1 MIFISNIFFT
11 MSLIV
16 AEPNFRIKFHESLK
30 NKIQEYFID
39 ISNVNLYIFNQ
50 FIENKKY
57 DQNSIKLLLKLEK
70 ALKATFI
77 CLHNGDLFNAFK
89 WFDKYRTKSYEII
102 DRFDNDID
110 KCHVFIYYLINNTND
125 EYEKIIFNDM
135 FKKKIQINEFAYK
148 KISDYLMDNYNN
160 IKNYIDIL
168 EQFHPDSE
176 YEVCPCCNR
185 LLLLKDDEPEYELEE
200 WECFAEQVVEGE
212 EEEIEEKI

>member
-1 MIFISNIFFT
+1 

-89 WFDKYRTKSYEII
+89 WFDKYRTKRPIKTTT
-102 DRFDNDID
+102 R
-110 KCHVFIYYLINNTND
+110 HAA
-125 EYEKIIFNDM
+125 IIFKLFITSPFRLSSFLQFYFCSRIDT
-135 FKKKIQINEFAYK
+135 
-148 KISDYLMDNYNN
+148 SLMSIFII
-160 IKNYIDIL
+160 IK
-168 EQFHPDSE
+168 
-176 YEVCPCCNR
+176 
-185 LLLLKDDEPEYELEE
+185 
-200 WECFAEQVVEGE
+200 
-212 EEEIEEKI
+212 